1 MFNLNFTSKLTST
14 LIPDAATPTTA
25 NNFSILQRMVKDA
38 HFSYVKCE
46 TFPNPKLI
54 SVSENCLKEILGCNE
69 RTIENIKADSKTK
82 EEFVKY
88 FTGEIP
94 LYEKQNPWAL
104 AYAGHQFGSYAGQ
117 LGDGRAISLAQ
128 FYDPNGKIQE
138 LQLKGAGLTP
148 YSRFADGYAV
158 LRSSIREY
166 LCSEAM
172 YHLNIPT
179 SRALCL
185 IGTDKIVYRETPE
198 TGAVVCRVAPSW
210 IRFGSFELPFYRKE
224 VKLLKILADYTI
236 ENFFSKLAN
245 HEKKYTEFL
254 KCVGSKTAAMISK
267 WQAVGF
273 CHGVMNTDNFSVLGL
288 TIDYGPFQF
297 MDIYEPDYI
306 CNHSD
311 EAGVYSFENQPNAAY
326 FNMAKFATALVPLVL
341 EEEGNDKQKT
351 GNVLTEI
358 LQSFVNEMKEKHL
371 LEMHKKLGFSTKTE
385 ESMELVK
392 LLLVALPPA
401 KVDYT
406 IFFRELS
413 EFKTKCNTD
422 EELVL
427 PPTIFI
433 EKAKESNVGSSK
445 DNLKLLKDWFKSYN
459 NYLIKENMND
469 EARHLRMKSVNPK
482 YILRNNLVQDC
493 ITLAEKGNYSLLEKY
508 FKVLQKP
515 FDEGTAEDYQL
526 FGGLVPNEKRR
537 IRCSCSS

>member
-245 HEKKYTEFL
+245 HEKKY
-254 KCVGSKTAAMISK
+254 
-267 WQAVGF
+267 
-273 CHGVMNTDNFSVLGL
+273 
-288 TIDYGPFQF
+288 
-297 MDIYEPDYI
+297 EPDYI